1 MSKLRELIAPMLA
14 EQDERTFE
22 DYMIPFSNS
31 GEIYEPYFSTLL
43 ETALQEEH
51 DQNDAYE
58 IIAPIATEILGFT
71 KENQP
76 GIYRLLLLDIKR
88 AHDRLLACR
97 ERKEVVID
105 LNVESDDVAQSKF
118 KDINYHLDNGWL
130 LEVYEDRLE
139 ELGRVRAVLLRTVQ
153 FQGDVHERN

>member
-14 EQDERTFE
+14 ESEERTFE

-31 GEIYEPYFSTLL
+31 GEIYEPYFTTIL

-51 DQNDAYE
+51 NQDEAYE
-58 IIAPIATEILGFT
+58 IISPIATEILGLT
-71 KENQP
+71 KEHQP
-76 GIYRLLLLDIKR
+76 EIYRLLLLDIKK
-88 AHDRLLACR
+88 AHDRLLACQ
-97 ERKEVVID
+97 ERKEVIID
-105 LNVESDDVAQSKF
+105 LNVESGDVAQSKF

-139 ELGRVRAVLLRTVQ
+139 ESGHVRAVLLRTVQ
-153 FQGDVHERN
+153 FKDDVHERN